1 MTSQTPILV
10 DTSVWSLAL
19 RRRRK
24 DLSASERSIV
34 MTLEDLIRDGQ
45 TIIIGPVRLEILSG
59 IDDENY
65 FRKIRDYLREF
76 DDEPVTLE
84 DYEEAARIY
93 NLCAAAGVAGSPNDL
108 VICAVALRLN
118 IPVFTLDADFTR
130 YARIVPLHLP
140 SARQIGKGDWN

>member
-1 MTSQTPILV
+1 
-10 DTSVWSLAL
+10 
-19 RRRRK
+19 
-24 DLSASERSIV
+24 

-59 IDDENY
+59 IDDEQY

-93 NLCAAAGVAGSPNDL
+93 NLCAGAGVAGSPNDL

-118 IPVFTLDADFTR
+118 IPIFTMDADFTR
-130 YARIVPLHLP
+130 YARVVPLRLP
-140 SARQIGKGDWN
+140 NALRIGKGDWN

>member
-1 MTSQTPILV
+1 VNAQTPILV

-24 DLSASERSIV
+24 DLSSGERTIV

-45 TIIIGPVRLEILSG
+45 IIIIGPIRLEILSG
-59 IDDENY
+59 IEDEG
-65 FRKIRDYLREF
+65 FFQKVRDYLREF

-93 NLCAAAGVAGSPNDL
+93 NLCAGAAVASSPNDL

-118 IPVFTLDADFTR
+118 IPVFTMDADFTR
-130 YARIVPLHLP
+130 YACVVPLQLP
-140 SARQIGKGDWN
+140 NARQIAKGDSN

>member
-1 MTSQTPILV
+1 VNSPTPILV

-24 DLSASERSIV
+24 DLSNAERAIV

-59 IDDENY
+59 IDDEQF

-84 DYEEAARIY
+84 DYEEAARLY
-93 NLCAAAGVAGSPNDL
+93 NLCARAGVASSPNDL

-118 IPVFTLDADFTR
+118 IPVFTLDGDFTR
-130 YARIVPLHLP
+130 YARIVPLQLP
-140 SARQIGKGDWN
+140 SARQLSKGNWN